1 MFVAVRSNNWK
12 QYEFIA
18 MEWYHSKYD
27 GDKDNGLD
35 NSEYGGD
42 ESNLDIDFETVPSNL
57 VLIMETIL
65 VVMMR
70 QPFW

>member
-1 MFVAVRSNNWK
+1 MSLTKWND
-12 QYEFIA
+12 IID
-18 MEWYHSKYD
+18 HSKYD
-27 GDKDNGLD
+27 DKKDKDNELD

-42 ESNLDIDFETVPSNL
+42 DSNLDIDVKTVPSNL

-70 QPFW
+70 QPW

>member
-1 MFVAVRSNNWK
+1 
-12 QYEFIA
+12 

-27 GDKDNGLD
+27 GDKDNELD

-42 ESNLDIDFETVPSNL
+42 DSNLDIDFETVPPNL
-57 VLIMETIL
+57 GLIMETIL

-70 QPFW
+70 QPWW

>member
-1 MFVAVRSNNWK
+1 MSLTKWND
-12 QYEFIA
+12 IIH
-18 MEWYHSKYD
+18 HSKND
-27 GDKDNGLD
+27 DNKDNELD

-42 ESNLDIDFETVPSNL
+42 DSNLDIDVKTVPSNL

-70 QPFW
+70 QPW

>member
-1 MFVAVRSNNWK
+1 MSLTKWND
-12 QYEFIA
+12 IIH
-18 MEWYHSKYD
+18 HSKND
-27 GDKDNGLD
+27 DNKDNELD

-42 ESNLDIDFETVPSNL
+42 DSNLDIDFETVPSNL

-70 QPFW
+70 QPW

>member
-1 MFVAVRSNNWK
+1 MSLTKWND
-12 QYEFIA
+12 IID
-18 MEWYHSKYD
+18 HSKYD
-27 GDKDNGLD
+27 DNKDKDNELD

-42 ESNLDIDFETVPSNL
+42 DSNLDIDVKTVPSNL

-70 QPFW
+70 QP

>member
-1 MFVAVRSNNWK
+1 MSLTKWND
-12 QYEFIA
+12 IIH
-18 MEWYHSKYD
+18 HSKND
-27 GDKDNGLD
+27 DNKDNELD

-42 ESNLDIDFETVPSNL
+42 DSNLDIDFETVPSNL

-70 QPFW
+70 QPF

>member
-1 MFVAVRSNNWK
+1 
-12 QYEFIA
+12 
-18 MEWYHSKYD
+18 MEWYHSNYD
-27 GDKDNGLD
+27 GDKDNRLD
-35 NSEYGGD
+35 NMEYGGD

-70 QPFW
+70 QP